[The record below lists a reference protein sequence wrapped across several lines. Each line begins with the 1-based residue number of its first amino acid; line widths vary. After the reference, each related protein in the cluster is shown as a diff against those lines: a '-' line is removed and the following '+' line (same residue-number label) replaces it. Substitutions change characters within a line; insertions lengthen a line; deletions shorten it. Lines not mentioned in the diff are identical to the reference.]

1 MVVSLRSSQISH
13 PVGARAD
20 SSEPGIINPAIN
32 LSRTTL
38 PYSEKIRVNCSY
50 EEENYDRHEGLSGPA
65 RVATVVDEDLG
76 DVRGTTAEIKR
87 YNKLCLERS
96 KTETKNPPENAT
108 ANAGMQRLM
117 AFKSVASAG
126 TDSDIV
132 VRRYREKMLLKN
144 DSNFHLIFHF

>member
-1 MVVSLRSSQISH
+1 MVMVMVMVMVVSLRSSQISH

-38 PYSEKIRVNCSY
+38 PYSEKIRVNWQPRIAPTKS
-50 EEENYDRHEGLSGPA
+50 YDRHEGLSGPA

-87 YNKLCLERS
+87 YNKLCLERGLKLRPRIPP
-96 KTETKNPPENAT
+96 KTPPQTREC
-108 ANAGMQRLM
+108 
-117 AFKSVASAG
+117 SV
-126 TDSDIV
+126 
-132 VRRYREKMLLKN
+132 
-144 DSNFHLIFHF
+144 